1 MLDDEFY
8 FSCLEPFYI
17 YEKEEFKGL
26 RDVDNFLSL
35 IFPWQEGDGVNTM
48 KFNLVSFEPKREQ
61 LHKDTQDMA
70 YWHVAGKVKWGFD
83 PNINEE
89 IIIEPNDIILVPQG
103 CIHGYYS
110 IGPRAGFTFGFFKN
124 SKF

>member
-35 IFPWQEGDGVNTM
+35 IFP
-48 KFNLVSFEPKREQ
+48 
-61 LHKDTQDMA
+61 
-70 YWHVAGKVKWGFD
+70 
-83 PNINEE
+83 
-89 IIIEPNDIILVPQG
+89 
-103 CIHGYYS
+103 
-110 IGPRAGFTFGFFKN
+110 
-124 SKF
+124 

>member
-1 MLDDEFY
+1 LLHKKEF
-8 FSCLEPFYI
+8 E
-17 YEKEEFKGL
+17 GL
-26 RDVDNFLSL
+26 KDVQNFLSF
-35 IFPWQEGDGVNTM
+35 IFPWQEFDGVNTM
-48 KFNLVSFEPKREQ
+48 KFNLVSFEPTRDQ
-61 LHKDTQDMA
+61 LHIDTQDMA

-83 PNINEE
+83 PNISKE

-124 SKF
+124 SIV